1 MPRFLRRYI
10 PALLVLATGLTIT
23 AMLCHNEQAIVQTEL
38 QRHLLARLHETSNL
52 ISQSL
57 KAHETMLR
65 GVQGLF
71 AGSDVVEP
79 QEFRDFI
86 VAMGL
91 GNQLTGLRCIGYCQ
105 LNQGKAILGQI
116 EPDIGANHRQIGFDL
131 RSVPSLAATMDRA
144 RDSGQPVISGKL
156 GLPSLQGTQ
165 EQAGFA
171 FFFPLFHKGIPHD
184 SLSARQAGLW
194 GWVYA
199 PFIIKELLDS
209 LSIRNLPDIRFQI
222 FDGPEMT
229 PENQLYDSADPASIA
244 APSAFSGN
252 AFLEYGGH
260 GWAVWAGTTP
270 EFEKRYGKD
279 MSGLIAGGG
288 SALSLLVAALAWLLE
303 SSRVRALA
311 LADSMTQELR
321 EAKEHFEQIFNTNPD
336 ATILTRL
343 SDDRIINVN
352 ESFTAL
358 TGYSAGEVIGKP
370 IQAISFWADLHDR
383 KDLIAQLHATG
394 YCQNHEAQLRRKD
407 GSTISGMISARI
419 STIQGIPHLLSVT
432 RDISEW
438 KANEVIIHH
447 MAHYDALTDLP
458 NRALFTDRLLQSLAQ
473 AKRDKTR
480 LAVIFIDLDRFK
492 RVNDQYGHQ
501 TGDLFLKEV
510 ARRILTCLRESDTVG
525 RIGGDEFVVRLAPAA
540 GFA

>member
-1 MPRFLRRYI
+1 M
-10 PALLVLATGLTIT
+10 
-23 AMLCHNEQAIVQTEL
+23 
-38 QRHLLARLHETSNL
+38 
-52 ISQSL
+52 
-57 KAHETMLR
+57 
-65 GVQGLF
+65 
-71 AGSDVVEP
+71 
-79 QEFRDFI
+79 
-86 VAMGL
+86 
-91 GNQLTGLRCIGYCQ
+91 
-105 LNQGKAILGQI
+105 
-116 EPDIGANHRQIGFDL
+116 
-131 RSVPSLAATMDRA
+131 
-144 RDSGQPVISGKL
+144 
-156 GLPSLQGTQ
+156 
-165 EQAGFA
+165 A
-171 FFFPLFHKGIPHD
+171 F
-184 SLSARQAGLW
+184 
-194 GWVYA
+194 
-199 PFIIKELLDS
+199 
-209 LSIRNLPDIRFQI
+209 
-222 FDGPEMT
+222 
-229 PENQLYDSADPASIA
+229 
-244 APSAFSGN
+244 
-252 AFLEYGGH
+252 
-260 GWAVWAGTTP
+260 
-270 EFEKRYGKD
+270 
-279 MSGLIAGGG
+279 
-288 SALSLLVAALAWLLE
+288 LAWLLE
-303 SSRVRALA
+303 SGRVRALA
-311 LADSMTQELR
+311 DAMTQELR

-343 SDDRIINVN
+343 SDDLIINVN

-370 IQAISFWADLHDR
+370 IQAISFWVDLHDR
-383 KDLIAQLHATG
+383 KELITQLHATG

-525 RIGGDEFVVRLAPAA
+525 RIGGDEFVVLLAPVVGLAEVKLVADKLCQVIAKPFTILIDHDLRISASA
-540 GFA
+540 GIALYPEDGSDDKQLIKNADLAMYQAKRKKSRNKTLKN